1 MRIAII
7 VLVLTTGCQ
16 HYVSRASIGPR
27 PSIQATTHDWAS
39 VRLKDPDSARFHAWN
54 GPYPGYVKGWFMT
67 VMAYPEVHRLWKKSP
82 LPSAEITLQ

>member
-54 GPYPGYVKGWFMT
+54 GPYPGYVKGWLMT
-67 VMAYPEVHRLWKKSP
+67 VGRRHIRVDDALRL
-82 LPSAEITLQ
+82 